1 MGPCPAHDADAV
13 TAGRLASVPIVTE
26 PARHF
31 GARVD
36 VLPQTVCRVLDIV
49 WCISRETF
57 MKKLSLALAVA
68 AALSTVV
75 VPIAPA
81 SAATAVARTASHG
94 ALANHAERGNAIILS
109 QTQLNG
115 LARSNPQLHAKLMA
129 AYRTNSIPQL
139 SKGEKRTVQAITQ
152 KNM

>member
-1 MGPCPAHDADAV
+1 
-13 TAGRLASVPIVTE
+13 
-26 PARHF
+26 
-31 GARVD
+31 
-36 VLPQTVCRVLDIV
+36 
-49 WCISRETF
+49 

-152 KNM
+152 KNMADYKAGHVAAWVWVVIALAIVVLFILLFSPWNRPVARV